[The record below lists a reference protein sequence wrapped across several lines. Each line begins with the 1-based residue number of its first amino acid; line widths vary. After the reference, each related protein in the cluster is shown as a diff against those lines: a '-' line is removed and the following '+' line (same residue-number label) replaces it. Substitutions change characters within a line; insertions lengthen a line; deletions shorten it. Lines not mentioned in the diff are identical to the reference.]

1 MEDVGPPYCPL
12 LRLLILVR
20 LKSLARGFEELAV
33 GKALGSPRLGSELV
47 RFYIYIQK
55 YSGSISILRYIY
67 YHVKKTKIVKID
79 KKNYAYNRSNT
90 GLSVKAKSK

>member
-47 RFYIYIQK
+47 RFYIYTKIQWLYK
-55 YSGSISILRYIY
+55 YILTYIY
-67 YHVKKTKIVKID
+67 YHVKKTKIVKNSKID
-79 KKNYAYNRSNT
+79 KK
-90 GLSVKAKSK
+90 LCI

>member
-1 MEDVGPPYCPL
+1 MEDVGVPYCPL

-47 RFYIYIQK
+47 RFYIYK
-55 YSGSISILRYIY
+55 NTVVVSYEYLGILLLCKEE
-67 YHVKKTKIVKID
+67 KKME
-79 KKNYAYNRSNT
+79 NS
-90 GLSVKAKSK
+90 